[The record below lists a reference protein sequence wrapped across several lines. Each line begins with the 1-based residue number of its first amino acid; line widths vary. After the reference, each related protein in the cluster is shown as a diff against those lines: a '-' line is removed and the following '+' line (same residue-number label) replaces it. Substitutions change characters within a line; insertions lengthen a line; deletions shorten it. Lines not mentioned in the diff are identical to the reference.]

1 MSMFRSVER
10 LNRPQT
16 MALTSGL
23 ANLVMSLL
31 HIFPVTPV
39 EHTAQLVTG
48 LCGIVLAWRA
58 DRARL
63 FGLAV
68 ILGYGAVYLWH
79 SKSGGL
85 FGYWWPL
92 RMVVTGAVI
101 TFVPTSG
108 RFASKR

>member
-1 MSMFRSVER
+1 MSMLRSVER

-23 ANLVMSLL
+23 ANLAMSLL
-31 HIFPVTPV
+31 HIFPLTPA

-48 LCGIVLAWRA
+48 LCGIALAWRA

-68 ILGYGAVYLWH
+68 ILGYGAVYLAH
-79 SKSGGL
+79 SKTGGL
-85 FGYWWPL
+85 IGSWWPL

-101 TFVPTSG
+101 TFMPASG
-108 RFASKR
+108 QFASKR